1 MEIKINKENFFENT
15 FAVFEKCEEIK
26 GNPDFISFGAT
37 EFLEIDCDNVQDNLL
52 NLQYGEIFNYEG
64 EDVMFC
70 KIGNLSVINCI
81 CDPEEV
87 EYGCDCDYV
96 EVFGLKIRRKNGSKY
111 WYTED
116 GVYRQADHWGEIK
129 TCNWVILD
137 DNNQKKITAYCQWK
151 NFLINN
157 NQEINKEIIKKLC
170 EKNKIKFKS
179 K

>member
-1 MEIKINKENFFENT
+1 MNKENFFENT
-15 FAVFEKCEEIK
+15 FAIFERCEEPK
-26 GNPDFISFGAT
+26 QTPDFVSFGGT
-37 EFLEIDCDNVQDNLL
+37 EFIYIDCDNVPANLL
-52 NLQYGEIFNYEG
+52 DLNYGEIFNYDG

-70 KIGNLSVINCI
+70 RLGETRDYDCI
-81 CDPEEV
+81 CGYENTYE
-87 EYGCDCDYV
+87 GCNCDDYRM
-96 EVFGLKIRRKNGSKY
+96 VFGLKIRRKNGSKY

-137 DNNQKKITAYCQWK
+137 ENNYKEITAYCKWE

-157 NQEINKEIIKKLC
+157 NKNISKEIIKKLC
-170 EKNKIKFKS
+170 EKNKKIKFKS